1 MIKAEHR
8 VKALKDFHTEDYQ
21 DFLQRPVLCT
31 EKFHESQPLA
41 FYCKQCHLCLCQICI
56 VVTQKRHSKH
66 DVVPLEEAAE
76 EKKTSLLADITKL
89 NRKKENLDECI
100 QDIDKIIHEIDE
112 NVDSAKTEVQ
122 QFADLLIANISKHCE
137 ASLAQLESVRA
148 SKKKVANDIKVNL
161 NEESEQVEDAVK
173 FAQTLLNSRATTE
186 LLRKKEMNKQF
197 ENLLNTQRDLNGETR
212 VNTFVKFVP
221 GNEIQ
226 LIGTET
232 KEIGQILDIDPASD
246 STQLQLLN
254 KALPEILA
262 GIKVSGLS
270 VITKSSSGERQYIP
284 TDKVE
289 LNIDPA
295 NDVFDIQVTDHR
307 NGSYELSFVPRVPGR
322 YQVEI
327 KVNGH
332 DIAGSPVQMNV
343 IQRNLTRLC
352 TYNMPDGKES
362 KPFGVAV
369 SKEGE
374 IAVSDWKDDCIV
386 MFDKTGNFNTKLLR
400 SGNKEGEP
408 RKCCVQQ
415 SRRTCCGRQ
424 RQSQNP
430 GSGYEIRWSYQSLR
444 PSGQRYGGV

>member
-8 VKALKDFHTEDYQ
+8 VKALKEFHTEDYQ

-56 VVTQKRHSKH
+56 AVTQKRHSKH

-148 SKKKVANDIKVNL
+148 SKKKVANEIKVNL
-161 NEESEQVEDAVK
+161 NEESEQFEDAVK

-226 LIGTET
+226 LIGTES

-270 VITKSSSGERQYIP
+270 VITKSSSGER
-284 TDKVE
+284 
-289 LNIDPA
+289 
-295 NDVFDIQVTDHR
+295 
-307 NGSYELSFVPRVPGR
+307 
-322 YQVEI
+322 
-327 KVNGH
+327 
-332 DIAGSPVQMNV
+332 
-343 IQRNLTRLC
+343 
-352 TYNMPDGKES
+352 
-362 KPFGVAV
+362 
-369 SKEGE
+369 
-374 IAVSDWKDDCIV
+374 
-386 MFDKTGNFNTKLLR
+386 
-400 SGNKEGEP
+400 
-408 RKCCVQQ
+408 
-415 SRRTCCGRQ
+415 
-424 RQSQNP
+424 
-430 GSGYEIRWSYQSLR
+430 
-444 PSGQRYGGV
+444 